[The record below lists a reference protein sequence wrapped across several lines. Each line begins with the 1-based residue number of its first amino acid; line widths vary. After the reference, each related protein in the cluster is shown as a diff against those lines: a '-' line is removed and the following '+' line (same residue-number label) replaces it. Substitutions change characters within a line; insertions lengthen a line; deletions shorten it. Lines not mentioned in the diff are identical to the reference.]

1 MVARSVAFLFAVSL
15 MSVGSLYA
23 QQSTGGKSL
32 VLETLTIEGKIKK
45 PQVALISIEK
55 RPVIK
60 PMALAS
66 LESRRDIAK
75 NVKGDV
81 FEYRYYDKPFNVDAA
96 QIE

>member
-1 MVARSVAFLFAVSL
+1 MIRWVSFIFVVL
-15 MSVGSLYA
+15 AGLLICNVSS
-23 QQSTGGKSL
+23 QNQTSKSI

-45 PQVALISIEK
+45 PHVALISIEK
-55 RPVIK
+55 RPVMK

-81 FEYRYYDKPFNVDAA
+81 LEYRYYDKPFNVGES

>member
-1 MVARSVAFLFAVSL
+1 MIARSVAFFFVASLVSI
-15 MSVGSLYA
+15 GTLYA
-23 QQSTGGKSL
+23 QQGTGSKPI

-55 RPVIK
+55 RPVMK

-75 NVKGDV
+75 NVKGEV